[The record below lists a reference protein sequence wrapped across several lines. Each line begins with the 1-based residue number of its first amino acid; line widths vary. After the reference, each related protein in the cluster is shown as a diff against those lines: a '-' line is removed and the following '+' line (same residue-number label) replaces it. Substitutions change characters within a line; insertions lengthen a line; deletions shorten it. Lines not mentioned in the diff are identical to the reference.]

1 MDQACSRTTN
11 NTVNEVNEIGKPI
24 PYSVIFTIE
33 ARRSELRH
41 SLDPIYMGPSK
52 HVRTLAPRSSP
63 REATATSIIKD
74 MRERERERERCDLGA
89 GGARLRRR
97 RGRRGGRGGR
107 GPDVRAGRVYIE
119 GLEEEQHA
127 AARHTILI

>member
-24 PYSVIFTIE
+24 HYSVIFTIE
-33 ARRSELRH
+33 ARRSELHH

-52 HVRTLAPRSSP
+52 HVRTEAPRSSP
-63 REATATSIIKD
+63 REAMANSITKD
-74 MRERERERERCDLGA
+74 MRERCDLGA

-107 GPDVRAGRVYIE
+107 GPDVRAGRVYVE

-127 AARHTILI
+127 AARHTSLV

>member
-41 SLDPIYMGPSK
+41 SLDPIVYGTVQTYENPGTP
-52 HVRTLAPRSSP
+52 VQSSGSNGDQHNQ
-63 REATATSIIKD
+63 RH
-74 MRERERERERCDLGA
+74 ERKRERERCDLGA

-107 GPDVRAGRVYIE
+107 GPDVRAGRVYVE

-127 AARHTILI
+127 AARHTSLV